1 MTLTRRPVD
10 QRRRTVRRPSVVW
23 TAAVALMV
31 LVLAGCSMTGG
42 GGDTASEPEAAD
54 TSQDESSAGNDTGAG
69 DHGDDGSNAP
79 QAPGGVDSSTAFQ
92 PRKISRGEVEVEVD
106 DLNKASQQ
114 VRDLAAG
121 LGGYVSDES
130 IGISQASYPG
140 DSEGLEGDTEGEAPG
155 SQVARPGEARL
166 TLRLPPEATTN
177 GMNEIAALGD
187 EVSRWKSDTEVELTL
202 VDLESRI
209 ATQTKS
215 VQDITALMDRAT
227 SLAEIVSLESEV
239 SSRTAELESL
249 KSRRASISGQ
259 AQMSTV
265 TAVLRTPERV
275 EAAAAEEDETGFLSG
290 LSSGWNALEASVS
303 VLLTI
308 VGAMLPF
315 ALVGALVGYPIYR
328 VVRSRRR
335 KAPVPVAETAA

>member
-1 MTLTRRPVD
+1 MNLTQRTDSRPRRRARRPF
-10 QRRRTVRRPSVVW
+10 VVW
-23 TAAVALMV
+23 TAAV
-31 LVLAGCSMTGG
+31 VLALLTLTGCGAMSDGGDSASAPERGEAAGDGG
-42 GGDTASEPEAAD
+42 GGSAN
-54 TSQDESSAGNDTGAG
+54 DE
-69 DHGDDGSNAP
+69 GSNAP

-92 PRKISRGEVEVEVD
+92 PRKISHGEVTVEVD

-121 LGGYVSDES
+121 HGGYVSDES

-140 DSEGLEGDTEGEAPG
+140 ASDGTDDTGTLFNQEAPDVE
-155 SQVARPGEARL
+155 VASPGEARL
-166 TLRLPPEATTN
+166 TLRLPPEATTE
-177 GMNEIAALGD
+177 GMNEIAALGE

-227 SLAEIVSLESEV
+227 SLTEIVALESEV

-249 KSRRASISGQ
+249 KSRQ
-259 AQMSTV
+259 AAIAEQVEMSTV

-275 EAAAAEEDETGFLSG
+275 RAAEDETGFLSG
-290 LSSGWNALEASVS
+290 LSSGWEALQASVS

-308 VGAMLPF
+308 LGALLPF
-315 ALVGALVGYPIYR
+315 AFVGVLVGYPIYR
-328 VVRSRRR
+328 IARSRRR
-335 KAPVPVAETAA
+335 RTTQPVPAAEPAP